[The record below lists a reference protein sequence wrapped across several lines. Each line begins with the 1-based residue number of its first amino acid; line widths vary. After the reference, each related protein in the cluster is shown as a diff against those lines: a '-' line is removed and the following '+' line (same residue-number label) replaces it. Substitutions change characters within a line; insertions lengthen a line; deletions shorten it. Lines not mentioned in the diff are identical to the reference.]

1 MAKHR
6 VGDRRIISISIP
18 EETARKLDRRVGKG
32 KTRGRSA
39 TISKMIEDG
48 LSSRNLIKRT
58 SKSQPFRDLLGRIQM
73 KIGSRLIPWEK

>member
-48 LSSRNLIKRT
+48 LSSRDSYQEVNEAPSHQRLSLIH
-58 SKSQPFRDLLGRIQM
+58 I
-73 KIGSRLIPWEK
+73 